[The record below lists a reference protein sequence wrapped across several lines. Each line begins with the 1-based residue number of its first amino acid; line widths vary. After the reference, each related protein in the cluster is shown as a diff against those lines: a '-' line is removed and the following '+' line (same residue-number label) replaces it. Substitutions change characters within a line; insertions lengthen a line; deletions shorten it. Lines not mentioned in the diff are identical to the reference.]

1 MKPVHDKE
9 VGAEENSREA
19 PLPCSDADLLNQGG
33 RQSGREHAEP
43 SEGFA
48 PVPTIVVIFICM
60 LASFC
65 FFYLEHNTHGFSGS
79 VFDNEQGDAVAA
91 GASAPVEETL
101 EMRLKKGAKLFNQQC
116 ATCHQPDGKGT
127 PGVYPPLASSPYVAG
142 EPARAISIVLAGLS
156 GPIEVL
162 GNSYNNNMPELGS
175 SLKDKQ
181 IADVLTYVRQSFGNQ
196 AEPVAPEKVA
206 EVRKEI
212 GKRSP
217 WSAAEL
223 LKVHPLEAGK

>member
-1 MKPVHDKE
+1 MTFSHPNDDE
-9 VGAEENSREA
+9 RNSLEKQGEAASFTDDELIQLHGQEAREK
-19 PLPCSDADLLNQGG
+19 G
-33 RQSGREHAEP
+33 EP

-48 PVPTIVVIFICM
+48 PVPTVVVIFICM

-65 FFYLEHNTHGFSGS
+65 FFYMEHNTHGFSGM
-79 VFDNEQGDAVAA
+79 VFDNEQSAETASSAV
-91 GASAPVEETL
+91 GPVEETL
-101 EMRLKKGAKLFNQQC
+101 EMRLKKGAKIFNQQC

-127 PGVYPPLASSPYVAG
+127 PGVYPPLAESPYVVG
-142 EPARAISIVLAGLS
+142 DPGRSISIVLAGIS

-162 GNSYNNNMPELGS
+162 GKSYNNNMPELGS

-196 AEPVAPEKVA
+196 AEAVSPEKVA

-217 WSAAEL
+217 WSAVEL
-223 LKVHPLEAGK
+223 LKVHPLETQ